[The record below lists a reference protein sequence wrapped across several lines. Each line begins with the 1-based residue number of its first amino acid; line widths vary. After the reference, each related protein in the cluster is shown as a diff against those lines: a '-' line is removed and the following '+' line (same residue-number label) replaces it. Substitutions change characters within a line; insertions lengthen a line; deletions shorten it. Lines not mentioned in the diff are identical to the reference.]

1 LRLWHLAQITESAGN
16 QASTVFREAPELLH
30 CAANL
35 LSLRRGKTLHRFGA
49 INDAAPA
56 IRRHVIQL
64 CQAIQHTLLGLRRK
78 LAKARLVFQGALL
91 FWKRKVAVA
100 STARDAPGFSSAPD
114 LELVEPARLA
124 LVEPSRI
131 CAQMDAAPKQQSR
144 RTTRAPRQKLVEQN
158 AVTEG
163 KMTCFQRVRTTVY
176 KLYVESSLS
185 CSISLQSIFLKVGYC
200 RWN

>member
-100 STARDAPGFSSAPD
+100 IHPLREM
-114 LELVEPARLA
+114 LLVSPR
-124 LVEPSRI
+124 P
-131 CAQMDAAPKQQSR
+131 
-144 RTTRAPRQKLVEQN
+144 RTWN
-158 AVTEG
+158 W
-163 KMTCFQRVRTTVY
+163 
-176 KLYVESSLS
+176 SSLRDWRS
-185 CSISLQSIFLKVGYC
+185 
-200 RWN
+200 